1 MDIDHILKESELEN
15 HIPLMGLTLQSGKD
29 EFLQELLR
37 KFSSNST
44 LLKNRAEQIYQLR
57 KHDPIQYTD
66 CIESEKI
73 LKNYK
78 PTLESQTG
86 EQQVFFTGEHTKVL
100 NTVPYMI
107 TIFVFLKLYV
117 GPILALLSP
126 FFLFIMPWFIL
137 QYTMNIKMPW
147 HVYMGM
153 MKSMIFGIQNS
164 EPWGLRHYTQVLW
177 TCLSIGQGI
186 VQPLITAYH
195 THKTDLLI
203 VKRGNALIHFVSRG
217 QTILERLQQYGSI
230 SRHLLFPEIPT
241 EVREAAAWIDSEP
254 LGMKQIWH
262 IWGQIDILC
271 TLAKD
276 TRWKKVEWTTQ
287 SNLELTGASDLAI
300 SEKNA
305 ILSDLSLSSH
315 SLLTGPNR
323 GGKSSSLRAI
333 LQQVLLGQTFG
344 LTYKTEGSWSPFRM
358 IFTRLKSKD
367 HAGKES
373 LFEMEVRM
381 ASHIL
386 HSLETLNL
394 KKKGQSLILIDE
406 LFHSTNPPDAETS
419 ARIFLNKL
427 WTYSNAKSII
437 STHIFALCEEKQ
449 IEHGS
454 VKTLCCPATEHEDG
468 SIHYSYKLT
477 PGICSVSSVRE
488 VLQENGMIYCA

>member
-1 MDIDHILKESELEN
+1 
-15 HIPLMGLTLQSGKD
+15 
-29 EFLQELLR
+29 
-37 KFSSNST
+37 
-44 LLKNRAEQIYQLR
+44 
-57 KHDPIQYTD
+57 
-66 CIESEKI
+66 
-73 LKNYK
+73 
-78 PTLESQTG
+78 
-86 EQQVFFTGEHTKVL
+86 
-100 NTVPYMI
+100 MI

-126 FFLFIMPWFIL
+126 LFLFVMPWLIL

-147 HVYMGM
+147 SVYMAM
-153 MKSMIFGIQNS
+153 MKSMVFGIQNS
-164 EPWGLRHYTQVLW
+164 EPWGIRHYTQVLW
-177 TCLSIGQGI
+177 TCLSIGQSI

-195 THKTDLLI
+195 THKTDVLI
-203 VKRGNALIHFVSRG
+203 VKRGKALIHFVSRG
-217 QTILERLQQYGSI
+217 KDILERLQEYNSI
-230 SRHLLFPEIPT
+230 PRHLQFPEIPY
-241 EVREAAAWIDSEP
+241 EVREAAAWIDAEP

-276 TRWKKVEWTTQ
+276 TQWKKVQYATN
-287 SNLELTGASDLAI
+287 SRLTLTHVSDLAI
-300 SEKNA
+300 SEKDA
-305 ILSDLSLSSH
+305 ILSDISLSSH

-344 LTYKTEGSWSPFRM
+344 VTYKTEGSWSPFRM

-386 HSLETLNL
+386 HSLEML
-394 KKKGQSLILIDE
+394 KTKHKHSLILIDE

-449 IEHGS
+449 IEDGS
-454 VKTLCCPATEHEDG
+454 VKTLCCPAEKREDG
-468 SIHYSYKLT
+468 TIDYSYKLT
-477 PGICSVSSVRE
+477 PGICSVSSVNE
-488 VLQENGMIYCA
+488 VLEENGMISRA